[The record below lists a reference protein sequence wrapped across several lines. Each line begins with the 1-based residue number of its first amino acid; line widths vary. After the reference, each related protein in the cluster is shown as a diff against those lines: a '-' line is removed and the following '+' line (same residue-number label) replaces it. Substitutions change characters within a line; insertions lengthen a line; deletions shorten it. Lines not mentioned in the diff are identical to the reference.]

1 MDNHKEDQDMADNS
15 SDSDSS
21 MEDDT
26 QQEEITTLMKE
37 VQESPYKYDSHVR
50 LIELL
55 RSSDS
60 RQMLTE
66 SRETMNKYFPLSPTL
81 WLSWIRDEQQ
91 WAETDEER
99 QRVLALCD
107 RAVAEYVSVDLWLE
121 YCQLAIGG
129 LAAADGPARVR
140 AVFERALTAVGLHV
154 TKGALIWEAYREFEN
169 ALYST
174 LQEAGGEAA
183 AEARGRVTA
192 LFRRQLRQPL
202 VGLELC
208 WAEFEAWLA
217 ADGAAPDA
225 NDKRNYEKAL
235 ERLETLQ
242 PLEEALTE
250 EAEGGG
256 TVAAYQQYV
265 RHELTDG
272 TPARVQLV
280 FERAVLDNC
289 LSLELWQAY
298 TRYLDFELRPAG
310 DVTLAVHERAVR
322 NLPWSAELWES
333 YIRAAE
339 RAQLPLERLEDL
351 VSRALVSGLQT
362 PADVL
367 LVWLAW
373 IDLYRRR
380 LSSDGRKG
388 AELMVSMREQFNKA
402 CEHLAQAFGMDGDPE
417 CVLLQYWAS
426 LEAAN
431 GCLGEATALWEDI
444 LSQGHDKS
452 ARMWLQFLRLVQRFG
467 TAEQLRKLCARAME
481 RTVDW
486 PESVYE
492 LWAAFE
498 RERGT
503 LDTWDQMAYKYRVR
517 MKRVEALRAKEAEK
531 QAEEQ
536 QRVQEKLEKRK
547 QRDVERR
554 KTKRQELRAEKQQFA
569 RPDSAAGQ
577 KRKRGSEDGEEDEEE
592 PRPAPAQRTAADPA
606 MPPPPPGFKKPAPP
620 AADGKPA
627 PPPGFKPPPPP
638 PGYKPKEPAREAPP
652 KAGEEGGSTGDVERD
667 SRTVFLSNLDFN
679 ISADRLRQHWQSTGE
694 IADLRV
700 VKDYKGRSKG
710 FAYLEFTNIAAA
722 EAALKQDHSPI
733 DGRPCFVSRLWSG
746 GERPKA
752 FKYNT
757 GMERNK
763 LFIKGLSLKTTADTL
778 RTKFSEFGPLK
789 DVRLVTLR
797 NGYPKGIAYV
807 EFEDEAAAQRAVE
820 QTDQTQLEGS
830 TILVAISDPSKARG
844 GAGAPTGAGGAGGA
858 GRPPPRPAA
867 GRGAPARGRRQQTAF
882 VPRALQKRP
891 DQAASGEPAAPPKS
905 NAEFRNLLLAKKD

>member
-174 LQEAGGEAA
+174 RAGGEAA

-452 ARMWLQFLRLVQRFG
+452 ARMWLQFLRLVQLVR
-467 TAEQLRKLCARAME
+467 
-481 RTVDW
+481 
-486 PESVYE
+486 SV
-492 LWAAFE
+492 
-498 RERGT
+498 
-503 LDTWDQMAYKYRVR
+503 
-517 MKRVEALRAKEAEK
+517 
-531 QAEEQ
+531 
-536 QRVQEKLEKRK
+536 
-547 QRDVERR
+547 
-554 KTKRQELRAEKQQFA
+554 RQ
-569 RPDSAAGQ
+569 
-577 KRKRGSEDGEEDEEE
+577 RGSEDGEEDEEE

>member
-339 RAQLPLERLEDL
+339 RAQLPLERLGRWVDEGLSNGCVWLIDL

-503 LDTWDQMAYKYRVR
+503 LGH
-517 MKRVEALRAKEAEK
+517 LG
-531 QAEEQ
+531 
-536 QRVQEKLEKRK
+536 
-547 QRDVERR
+547 
-554 KTKRQELRAEKQQFA
+554 
-569 RPDSAAGQ
+569 PDGLQ
-577 KRKRGSEDGEEDEEE
+577 RGSED
-592 PRPAPAQRTAADPA
+592 
-606 MPPPPPGFKKPAPP
+606 
-620 AADGKPA
+620 
-627 PPPGFKPPPPP
+627 
-638 PGYKPKEPAREAPP
+638 
-652 KAGEEGGSTGDVERD
+652 AGEEGGSTGDVERD

-858 GRPPPRPAA
+858 GRPRPDRPRAEELRP
-867 GRGAPARGRRQQTAF
+867 GGRRQQTAF